1 MKKRLL
7 LFLFISCLF
16 GYVNVDA
23 QGYRVT
29 GTTSDASTG
38 ETLPGVNI
46 IVKGTTAG
54 TISDIKGNYSIEVP
68 TKESVLAFSYIG
80 YKPETILVNGRSTI
94 NIRLVQDIKKLDEVV
109 VTAYGTTK
117 RSDLSTAQTTVTA
130 KQLNQTVNTTL
141 EQALQGR
148 TAGVYITQNS
158 GQPGGGISVNI
169 RGVNSINGTNE
180 PLYVI
185 DGVQIQGQSV
195 SYGNTSSSDPLAGL
209 NPSDIESIQVL
220 QGPSATAL
228 YGSLATNGVLLIT
241 TKRGKAGDTK
251 ISYSYQTSLQAPPKH
266 LQVMNLP
273 EYATMVNQ
281 FHQIESG
288 TTPQEFLD
296 PTLLGNGT
304 DWQSALFK
312 NSVMYQH
319 QISLSGGS
327 KKTTYFMSGEYL
339 NQQGVATGSGFNR
352 YSFRLNLEN
361 QTRQWL
367 KVGVNLNY
375 NQTNQNLTTSS
386 ESLIASALTL
396 TPQIPVKNLDGTWG
410 GGDNTNG
417 ANQYAPVNPVAIANL
432 VTNNDTRRQLLGGM
446 NIAIDIMK
454 GLVFRTSYNANLS
467 YDNSVYYRPTYAIG
481 WDINTLASLT
491 NGSNVNTYW
500 DLNELLDYTR
510 QFGKH
515 NFDLMV
521 SHEAQASTWK
531 NVSAG
536 RTGFLTN
543 DIFDLNA
550 GDPNTASDGG
560 GQGTWGMESYLGRL
574 NYNYADRYIVS
585 ASVRSDGSSNFGANN
600 RWGTFPAISAAWRIS
615 KEPWYHLAFMNELKL
630 RLETGT
636 TGNQG
641 GGGIYSPMGTN
652 ATQWGT
658 GFLPTQYSN
667 PNLKWEST
675 TTDNIGA
682 NINLF
687 NNRLQLEFD
696 YYKKNTDNL
705 LMTNPEPYYMGTS
718 GDGSIGAPTVNIGAM
733 QNIGWAFTLN
743 STNINTKSF
752 RWETNFN
759 ISGFKPKITK
769 LYSNSALIDRSSWWM
784 TAGSG
789 GAWTQRSQVG
799 QAPWQFLGYIQ
810 EGLFKSVDEINNSAV
825 PVDNNGVRL
834 PTDVNDVWVGDIKY
848 KDISGPN
855 GVPDGIIDQH
865 DQTIIGNPWPKFFGG
880 FTNTFSYKGFDLSV
894 LLTFTYGNDIYNYI
908 GMIDSNPNNINTSRN
923 LMVAAFNYAKPVTNA
938 DGTVT
943 LQNPNAYIP
952 RISYGPNGN
961 WDRFTNRW
969 VESGSF
975 LRVKNISL
983 TYNVPPSFIAK
994 QNLIKDI
1001 KVTLSAQNVATITGY
1016 KGYDPE
1022 VGAYVGAN
1030 ASSSNQAIGVDDG
1043 RYPLTPVYT
1052 FNVTVNF

>member
-16 GYVNVDA
+16 GYVGVDA
-23 QGYRVT
+23 QDFRVI
-29 GTTSDASTG
+29 GTTTDASTG

-46 IVKGTTAG
+46 IVKGTTKG

-68 TKESVLAFSYIG
+68 TKNAVLVFSFIG
-80 YKPETILVNGRSTI
+80 YKPETVLVNGRSTI

-117 RSDLSTAQTTVTA
+117 RIDLSTAQTTITA
-130 KQLNQTVNTTL
+130 KQINETVNTTL
-141 EQALQGR
+141 EQAIQGR
-148 TAGVYITQNS
+148 TAGVYVTQNS

-195 SYGNTSSSDPLAGL
+195 SYGNSSSSDPLSGL
-209 NPSDIESIQVL
+209 NPSDIESIQIL

-228 YGSLATNGVLLIT
+228 YGSLATNGVVLIT
-241 TKRGKAGDTK
+241 TKRGKTGDIK
-251 ISYSYQTSLQAPPKH
+251 ISYSYTTSIQTPPKQ
-266 LQVMNLP
+266 LQVLDLQQ
-273 EYATMVNQ
+273 YAQMVDQ
-281 FHQIESG
+281 FCAITG
-288 TTPQEFLD
+288 TAAPQEFLD

-304 DWQSALFK
+304 DWQSALFR

-319 QISLSGGS
+319 QVSLSGGS
-327 KKTTYFMSGEYL
+327 EKTTYFLSGEYL
-339 NQQGVATGSGFNR
+339 NQDGVAAGSGFDR
-352 YSFRLNLEN
+352 YSFRLNLDN
-361 QTRQWL
+361 QARKWL
-367 KVGVNLNY
+367 KVGVNLSFD
-375 NQTNQNLTTSS
+375 QTVENLTASS

-396 TPQIPVKNLDGTWG
+396 TPQIPVKNIDGTWG
-410 GGDNTNG
+410 GGDLTNG

-432 VTNNDTRRQLLGGM
+432 VTNKNTRRQMLGGT
-446 NIAIDIMK
+446 NLAIDILK
-454 GLVFRTSYNANLS
+454 GLVFRTTFNTNLGYANS
-467 YDNSVYYRPTYAIG
+467 IYYKPAYAIG
-481 WDINTLASLT
+481 WAVNPISSLT
-491 NGSNVNTYW
+491 DGSSVNTYW
-500 DLNELLDYTR
+500 DMNELLDYIK
-510 QFGKH
+510 QLGKH

-521 SHEAQASTWK
+521 SHETQASTWE
-531 NVSAG
+531 NVSSG

-550 GDPNTASDGG
+550 GDPTTASNSG
-560 GQGTWGMESYLGRL
+560 GQGDWAMESYLGRL
-574 NYNYADRYIVS
+574 NYNYADKYIVS

-615 KEPWYHLAFMNELKL
+615 KEPWYHIGFINELKL

-641 GGGIYSPMGTN
+641 SSGIYSPMGSG

-687 NNRLQLEFD
+687 NNRLQLEMD
-696 YYKKNTDNL
+696 YYKKNTNNL

-718 GDGSIGAPTVNIGAM
+718 GDGALGAPEVNIGAM

-752 RWETNFN
+752 RWESNFN

-769 LYSNSALIDRSSWWM
+769 LYSNTAIIDRTSWWM
-784 TAGSG
+784 GNF
-789 GAWTQRSQVG
+789 TQQTQVG
-799 QAPWQFLGYIQ
+799 KAPWQFFGYIQ
-810 EGLFKSVDEINNSAV
+810 DGLFQSVDEINKSAV
-825 PVDNNGVRL
+825 PVDNTGNRL

-855 GVPDGIIDQH
+855 GVPDGIIDTH
-865 DQTIIGNPWPKFFGG
+865 DQTDIGNPYPKFFGG

-894 LLTFTYGNDIYNYI
+894 LLTFTYGNDIYNYM
-908 GMIDSNPNNINTSRN
+908 GMINSDPNNINLSQN
-923 LMVAAFNYAKPVTNA
+923 VLISAFNYAKPITNA
-938 DGTVT
+938 DGVVS
-943 LQNPNAYIP
+943 LQNPDAYIP
-952 RISYGPNGN
+952 RMSYGDYGN
-961 WDRFTNRW
+961 WTRFTNRW
-969 VESGSF
+969 VQSGSY
-975 LRVKNISL
+975 LRAKNISL
-983 TYNVPPSFIAK
+983 TYNVPSSFIAGQK
-994 QNLIKDI
+994 VIKDVKI
-1001 KVTLSAQNVATITGY
+1001 TFSAQNIATLTGY

-1052 FNVTVNF
+1052 FDIVVNL